1 MKRGIKE
8 RREKGGTALP
18 FLPHSPLS
26 LILLIPRFDAD
37 LRLYLQHFFVEDTNP
52 PRFIRPPQTDPTL
65 FVSSLNKVN
74 VCKYKQT

>member
-26 LILLIPRFDAD
+26 LILLIPWFDAD
-37 LRLYLQHFFVEDTNP
+37 LRLYLQHFFVSTVKRNKPSEVYP
-52 PRFIRPPQTDPTL
+52 PSSNRSHFVRL
-65 FVSSLNKVN
+65 FFK
-74 VCKYKQT
+74 